1 MTTDHTTIFIADDHP
16 VFRMGLEEVIMK
28 EKQFRVV
35 GSAGDGETAYEE
47 IKRLQPAVAVID
59 IEMPKM
65 NGLEVIR
72 RIQKDALAVQCI
84 VLTMYQ
90 EEVIFDQAM
99 DLGVR
104 GYLLK
109 DSAIADIL
117 KGIEVV
123 SRGEYFISPSLTS
136 RILKSHPVIHLNV
149 QLRLG
154 VDKLTATERQILS
167 FIAQSHSS
175 KQIAKSLH
183 VSVRTVENHR
193 YNIVHKLG
201 LSGNYSLLRFALD
214 NKAHLV

>member
-1 MTTDHTTIFIADDHP
+1 MKNGTVNIFIADDHP
-16 VFRMGLEEVIMK
+16 IFRKGLEEVIMK
-28 EKQFRVV
+28 EEHFNVV

-47 IKRLQPAVAVID
+47 IKRLNPDIAVID

-65 NGLEVIR
+65 NGLEVIQ
-72 RIQKDALAVQCI
+72 RIHDDALPVYCI

-90 EEVIFDQAM
+90 EEAIFDKAL

-123 SRGEYFISPSLTS
+123 SLGQYYISPSLTS
-136 RILKSHPVIHLNV
+136 RALKSHPAVSQNIG
-149 QLRLG
+149 QRLG
-154 VDKLTATERQILS
+154 IDKLTATEREVLS
-167 FIAQSHSS
+167 LIAQSLSS
-175 KQIAKSLH
+175 KQIAESFH

-193 YNIVHKLG
+193 YNMVHKLG

-214 NKAHLV
+214 NKAHLG